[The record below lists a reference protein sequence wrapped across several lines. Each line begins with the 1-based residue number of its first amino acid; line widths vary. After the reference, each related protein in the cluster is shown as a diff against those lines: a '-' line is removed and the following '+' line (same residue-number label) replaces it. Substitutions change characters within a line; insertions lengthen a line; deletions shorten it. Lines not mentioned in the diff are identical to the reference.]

1 MAVDPPKY
9 RFGPLEQ
16 RGLIAGWRGGQVAVV
31 AAGLVVGVLAL
42 REHADPIGV
51 VLAVLALGSSLAVAC
66 WPLAGRT
73 GEEWLPTVVRWG
85 ADGVG
90 GRHRRSSAPGT
101 GHCPGSDGVACLVG
115 DPFGP
120 GVRPWP
126 VPTRGAFGGLVI
138 LGAEAGP
145 TDAAQVGIV
154 HDTRAGTFTGVLS
167 LEGHS
172 FALLGSDDKE
182 RRVSGWAGVLAAL
195 AREGSSIHRI
205 QWLAIAL
212 PDDGRAV
219 HTYLDDRAVEP
230 SESPAR
236 SSYTELLEEAGADT
250 SRHAVL
256 MAVQVRAGRG
266 SHRQT
271 EHGSAAAVLVRELE
285 NVRRLVTD
293 ADVACRGVLDPTSI
307 AATIRALG
315 QTDPPADGGPPAPG
329 SADTR
334 RCPPCRLGAPW
345 PMATSLEWDRVRTDA
360 NWHATYWI
368 AEWPR
373 VDVGPDFLA
382 PLLLGPLR
390 RSIGV
395 VMEPVSP
402 SRAVRAVE
410 QARTADIADSEL
422 RRRGGFLSTAR
433 RAREAELVARRE
445 TELADGHGSYRFS
458 GYVTVTAPSAPQ
470 LEAWCETTEHAAGQ
484 ARLELRRLYGD
495 QERALLCTLPL
506 CRGLS

>member
-1 MAVDPPKY
+1 MPVAVDPPKY

-16 RGLIAGWRGGQVAVV
+16 RGLIAGWRGGQIAVV

-42 REHADPIGV
+42 REHPDPIGV

-90 GRHRRSSAPGT
+90 GRHRRSSSPGT

-115 DPFGP
+115 DPGAP
-120 GVRPWP
+120 GVRPP
-126 VPTRGAFGGLVI
+126 PMATSGAFGGLVI
-138 LGAEAGP
+138 LGVEAGP
-145 TDAAQVGIV
+145 AEASQVGIV

-182 RRVSGWAGVLAAL
+182 RRVSLWAGVLAAL

-219 HTYLDDRAVEP
+219 HSYLDDRAVEP
-230 SESPAR
+230 CESPAR
-236 SSYTELLEEAGADT
+236 SSYAELLEEAGADT

-266 SHRQT
+266 SHRQI
-271 EHGSAAAVLVRELE
+271 ELPAAVLVRELE

-293 ADVACRGVLDPTSI
+293 ADVACRGVLDPASI

-315 QTDPPADGGPPAPG
+315 QSDPPADGEPPDPG
-329 SADTR
+329 SDTG
-334 RCPPCRLGAPW
+334 RCPPCLLGAPW
-345 PMATSLEWDRVRTDA
+345 PMATSVEWSRVRTDA

-373 VDVGPDFLA
+373 IDVGPDFLA

-458 GYVTVTAPSAPQ
+458 GYVTVTAPSASQ